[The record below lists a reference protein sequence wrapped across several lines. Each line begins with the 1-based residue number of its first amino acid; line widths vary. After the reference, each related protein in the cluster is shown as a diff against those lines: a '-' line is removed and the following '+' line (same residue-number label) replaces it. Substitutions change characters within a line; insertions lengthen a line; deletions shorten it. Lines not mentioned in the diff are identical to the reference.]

1 MDKAE
6 QEVLKAEI
14 DHFLTHNTTAM
25 AESELFIPVSDY
37 VEAGQL
43 HREVQLFRSLPLVA
57 AHASEVGIGAGAY
70 ITRTIMDVP
79 VLLVR
84 QADGSIRAF
93 LNVCRHRG
101 AKIADEP
108 SGSRRV
114 FVCPYHAWTYR
125 IDGSLNGIPNRD
137 GFSGLDNSK
146 MGLKELPLEQRHGF
160 AWIVLTPE
168 SKIDVASYLGD
179 LDREFNSWDLGGM
192 TSERT
197 WSSTDDANW
206 KLLMAGYLEN
216 YHLTTLHKTSVA
228 PFIKNNLAAFKS
240 FGPHARLTNARTRYK
255 GLGKPLDDNFLYG
268 VSVNYFVFPNTAFVW
283 HGTHFERFSLFPDTR
298 NPGRTLS
305 QINIV
310 VASESID
317 DKDKW
322 DKNQALID
330 GTILGEDYSMA
341 RSSQL
346 GLSAGMVQEFVLG
359 RNEPVVQHFQKQLVA
374 QMETLTD
381 QQIGQQMGWNAPE
394 KCVV

>member
-1 MDKAE
+1 MEKAE

-25 AESELFIPVSDY
+25 AESEWFIPVSDY
-37 VEAGQL
+37 VDPHQL
-43 HREVQLFRSLPLVA
+43 DREVQLFRRVPLVA
-57 AHASEVGIGAGAY
+57 AHDSEVGTSAGAY

-79 VLLVR
+79 ILLVR
-84 QADGSIRAF
+84 QPDGSLRAF

-101 AKIADEP
+101 AKISDEP
-108 SGSRRV
+108 SGCRRA

-125 IDGSLNGIPNRD
+125 IDGSLIGVPNRD
-137 GFSGLDNSK
+137 GFSGMDISN

-160 AWIVLTPE
+160 AWIILTAE
-168 SKIDVASYLGD
+168 SKIDVASFLGD
-179 LDREFNSWDLGGM
+179 LDKEFQSWDLGSM

-206 KLLMAGYLEN
+206 KLLMSGYLEN

-240 FGPHARLTNARTRYK
+240 FGPHGRLTNARTRYK
-255 GLGKPLDDNFLYG
+255 GLGKPLDDSFLYG
-268 VSVNYFVFPNTAFVW
+268 VSVNYFIFPNTAFLW

-298 NPGRTLS
+298 NPGRTLT

-310 VASESID
+310 VAPESIEN
-317 DKDKW
+317 KDKW

-346 GLSAGMVQEFVLG
+346 GLSAGILREFVLG
-359 RNEPVVQHFQKQLVA
+359 RNEPVVQHFQKQLLA
-374 QMETLTD
+374 QMQTSTD
-381 QQIGQQMGWNAPE
+381 QEMAANVPE
-394 KCVV
+394 RCAA